1 MADPRQVRPDEV
13 EVLVARELRKAG
25 LELSTLRVHARRPLA
40 DGASAAS
47 SAASSAEYSTEL
59 AGVSAHEGRRR
70 AVLVEFRNQSAPVAV
85 ASVQALSER
94 AAAPPPPDGPVRLMP
109 GPGAS
114 PVGQTEDP
122 PKPRLGV
129 MFSTSSYE
137 PAAVR
142 EAMTLGIALL
152 AVADGPAAFR
162 RSQWAM
168 GQQTPAW
175 VPEYMAELVDLAP
188 DGSVRRRLLVSGKS
202 ALTDAWKAR

>member
-1 MADPRQVRPDEV
+1 M
-13 EVLVARELRKAG
+13 LVARELRKAG

-40 DGASAAS
+40 GGGA
-47 SAASSAEYSTEL
+47 AASSAEFSAEL
-59 AGVSAHEGRRR
+59 GGVSAHEGRRR
-70 AVLVEFRNQSAPVAV
+70 DVLIEFRNQSAPVAV
-85 ASVQALSER
+85 ASVQALAER
-94 AAAPPPPDGPVRLMP
+94 AAGPPPPDGPVRLMP

-114 PVGQTEDP
+114 PVGQIQDP
-122 PKPRLGV
+122 PQPRLGV

-142 EAMTLGIALL
+142 EASTLGIALL

-168 GQQTPAW
+168 GQQAPAW

-188 DGSVRRRLLVSGKS
+188 DGSVRRQLLVSGKS
-202 ALTDAWKAR
+202 ALATAWKAR